1 ASAVSCPCLTAG
13 AGQAWGHDCSPEA
26 ARVGMVGW
34 EAVLD
39 PGAGGRPD
47 GTAHVHG
54 GVRLSWVPGSH
65 GLLSSA
71 GLASNAG
78 LAVSPGCP
86 AAVLVVLFCR
96 GCCQRR
102 RLGVAR

>member
-1 ASAVSCPCLTAG
+1 
-13 AGQAWGHDCSPEA
+13 
-26 ARVGMVGW
+26 MVGW

-102 RLGVAR
+102 RLGVARPCPASPDVASPLRSSMGAGGRW